1 MYAKVNGTRLFFDV
15 AGKQFV
21 PDGPVMKEKPVCL
34 VLHGG
39 PGSDHSHFLPGILP
53 LAETMQL
60 IFVDHRNSGRSDR
73 GPIELSSM
81 KQNSDDVEALRQYLG
96 LEKIYVLGQSYGG
109 MVAQQ
114 YGLDHQEH
122 LHGLILV
129 TTAPSYRTNETATE
143 IVMRRGTEEQ
153 KELWH
158 KKWAG
163 EITDYNDY
171 MTRMASLYH
180 CKFDEE
186 DRMEAINSRKRGI
199 SNTEVNNYQRSGEL
213 ATFDFVPVLPKIKCP
228 VLIIGGKE
236 DFVTAA
242 VHSEE
247 MHKAMPQSELHIV
260 EQSSHSVFSDRPDY
274 VFPVIEAFVE
284 RTFHSNT

>member
-1 MYAKVNGTRLFFDV
+1 MYAKINGTRIFFDI

-39 PGSDHSHFLPGILP
+39 PGSDHSHFLPAILP

-60 IFVDHRNSGRSDR
+60 VFVDHRNSGRSDR
-73 GPIELSSM
+73 GPIENSSM
-81 KQNSDDVEALRQYLG
+81 KQNADDAEALRQYLG
-96 LEKIYVLGQSYGG
+96 LDKIYVLGQSYGG

-114 YGLDHQEH
+114 YGLDYQEH

-129 TTAPSYRTNETATE
+129 TTAPSYRINETATE
-143 IVMRRGTEEQ
+143 IVMQRGTEEQ
-153 KELWH
+153 KELWR

-163 EITDYNDY
+163 EITDYDDY
-171 MTRMASLYH
+171 MRKMDSLYH
-180 CKFDEE
+180 YKYEEE
-186 DRMEAINSRKRGI
+186 DRIASMEGKKRGI

-213 ATFDFVPVLPKIKCP
+213 ATFDLVPVLPQVKCP
-228 VLIIGGKE
+228 VLIIGGE
-236 DFVTAA
+236 ADFVTAA

-247 MHKAMPQSELHIV
+247 MHRAMPQSELHIV
-260 EQSSHSVFSDRPDY
+260 ERASHSVFSDRPDY
-274 VFPVIEAFVE
+274 VFPVIEDFVN
-284 RTFHSNT
+284 RTFKK

>member
-1 MYAKVNGTRLFFDV
+1 MYAKINGTRIFFDV

-39 PGSDHSHFLPGILP
+39 PGSDHSHFLPAILP

-60 IFVDHRNSGRSDR
+60 VFLDHRNSGRSER
-73 GPIELSSM
+73 GPIETSSM
-81 KQNSDDVEALRQYLG
+81 KQNADDAEALRQYLG
-96 LEKIYVLGQSYGG
+96 LDKIYVLGQSYGG

-114 YGLDHQEH
+114 YALDYQEH

-129 TTAPSYRTNETATE
+129 TTAPSYRINETATE
-143 IVMRRGTEEQ
+143 IVMQRGTEEQ
-153 KELWH
+153 KELWR

-163 EITDYNDY
+163 EITDHDDY
-171 MTRMASLYH
+171 MRKMDSLYH
-180 CKFDEE
+180 YKYDEE
-186 DRMEAINSRKRGI
+186 DRLASMDGKKRGI

-213 ATFDFVPVLPKIKCP
+213 AAFDFVPVLPQIKCP
-228 VLIIGGKE
+228 VLIIGGAA
-236 DFVTAA
+236 DFVTAP

-247 MHKAMPQSELHIV
+247 MHQAIPQSELHIV
-260 EQSSHSVFSDRPDY
+260 ERASHSVFSDRPDY

-284 RTFHSNT
+284 RTYK